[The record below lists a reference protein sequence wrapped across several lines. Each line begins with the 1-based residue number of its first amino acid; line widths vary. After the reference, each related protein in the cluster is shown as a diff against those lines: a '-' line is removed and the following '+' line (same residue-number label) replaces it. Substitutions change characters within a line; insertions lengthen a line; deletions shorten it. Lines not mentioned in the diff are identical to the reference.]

1 MADQKSANKKDD
13 NLVNEAFIADEKKSA
28 DESQLSIAPN
38 KGKSAKKKK
47 SNTKKTSTKS
57 NRKKSS
63 TKKPGKKITVKDTST
78 NDEKPVVRRTK
89 KKTTSSKKV
98 AEEKIKKEAKSI
110 KIVEPEISAH
120 DITIAVSSPVT
131 ENYSA
136 EVADEDIE
144 KLVAEAEKEVNEE
157 NIKAEVKKSGS
168 QTARKD
174 NVQTPAE
181 TKAETNSKSRKS
193 RSRALPYR
201 IISRIIAISTFG
213 AIAALLVR
221 VAMTNILP
229 AKFFWPAVGAASLFS
244 IFFLFKSFRRK
255 THLLVLTLLNLVGIA
270 IIVGSI
276 FGFLKINETMS
287 FLDNNLGEKTEYT
300 IYNVFVKKDSS
311 YNSLSDVKGKVFH
324 SVSDFVDTSKLEK
337 AVKEQAGGTV
347 EYAEN
352 TSTIMKSVMEDDS
365 YIGLLNSG
373 TYEMALEYS
382 NQTAGDPES
391 HNKKQGDSYEGKV
404 KIIGEIK
411 VPVEKTDLTSD
422 SDITKESFIVYI
434 SGIDTRSGQMVSTSL
449 SDVNIVM
456 VVNPITR
463 DILLVAI
470 PRDYYVQ
477 LHGTADL
484 PDKLTHAGS
493 LGGVAL
499 SMSTIEDLLGF
510 KFNHYIR
517 VNFNAVINLVNAI
530 GGITVNSDV
539 NYDITAWT
547 NKSCVFHPGD
557 NQVNGDC
564 ALAFARERYAYES
577 GDRHR
582 GENQE
587 QVIQKIFDKVSSSNT
602 LVSKYSDILNALA
615 GSFETTLTTNDIT
628 SFANMQLD
636 NMSPWTITTYNLDG
650 TTGSALTHS
659 YPYQYLS
666 VMYPDLTTVEIAK
679 NKIQEIL
686 SGQRLINGGGSAK
699 SSTTSNSTENTSTTP
714 KPTRIDGSN

>member
-63 TKKPGKKITVKDTST
+63 TKKPGKKITVKDAST

-89 KKTTSSKKV
+89 KKTTSSKKA

-157 NIKAEVKKSGS
+157 NIKAETKKSGS

-287 FLDNNLGEKTEYT
+287 FLDDNLGEKTEYT

-337 AVKEQAGGTV
+337 AVKEQAGSTV

-470 PRDYYVQ
+470 PRDYYIQ

-666 VMYPDLTTVEIAK
+666 VMYPDLTTVETAK

>member
-47 SNTKKTSTKS
+47 SNTKKQSAKS
-57 NRKKSS
+57 NEKKSP
-63 TKKPGKKITVKDTST
+63 TKKPGKKITVKDAST

-89 KKTTSSKKV
+89 KQTPSSKKA

-157 NIKAEVKKSGS
+157 NIKAEAKKSES
-168 QTARKD
+168 QTVRKD

-287 FLDNNLGEKTEYT
+287 FLDDNLGEKTEYT

-324 SVSDFVDTSKLEK
+324 SVSDFIDTNKLEK

-382 NQTAGDPES
+382 TQTAGDPES
-391 HNKKQGDSYEGKV
+391 HNKTQGDSYEGKV

-564 ALAFARERYAYES
+564 ALAFARERYAYET

-666 VMYPDLTTVEIAK
+666 VMYPDLTTVETAK